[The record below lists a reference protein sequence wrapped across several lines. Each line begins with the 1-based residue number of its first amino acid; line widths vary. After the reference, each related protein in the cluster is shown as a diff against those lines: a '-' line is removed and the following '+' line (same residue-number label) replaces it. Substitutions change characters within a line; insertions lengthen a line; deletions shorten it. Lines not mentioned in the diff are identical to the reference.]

1 MPSFTEGKKIFMIVQ
16 EIKKHQR
23 KAIAPEGIA
32 EKQSSSLGMELHI
45 LVCED
50 PSSCMH
56 AESLREDK
64 R

>member
-32 EKQSSSLGMELHI
+32 EKLSSSLGMELHI
-45 LVCED
+45 LVC
-50 PSSCMH
+50 
-56 AESLREDK
+56 
-64 R
+64 